1 MVSIMMS
8 DSEIIAVVQ
17 AHKEGKKIEFTT
29 DGDNWYLCENP
40 MWNFTK
46 SHYRVYTEPR
56 KPREWCLEIA
66 KDGSVYN
73 ASRLHSADEPIT
85 GEKMV
90 RVREVIE

>member
-46 SHYRVYTEPR
+46 SHYRVDTEPR
-56 KPREWCLEIA
+56 KPREWWMCNGYDKKNWIVIPA
-66 KDGSVYN
+66 DHGS
-73 ASRLHSADEPIT
+73 RCH
-85 GEKMV
+85 GEMV
-90 RVREVIE
+90 HVREVIE